1 MTAVTFLEKFPKLKA
16 DRAAYVVK
24 WFKARPDIFDAFITK
39 SGTINLLPSYQLQ
52 EIHVEVADIVK
63 AFNISS
69 IQSTILN
76 PNAVTATDE
85 RESSNLDSGIIAV
98 DSVNIDKELEVTT
111 TTNAEVEESN
121 LSQVIERVRT
131 SSSSGSKLRVNKR
144 RKSKSARKK
153 ALPIKQRK
161 TLNEGIPTQK
171 ESDNVSPE
179 QPSE

>member
-1 MTAVTFLEKFPKLKA
+1 MTTIVFLEKFPKLKS
-16 DRAAYVVK
+16 DRSVYVVK
-24 WFKARPDIFDAFITK
+24 WFTAHSGIFGALIEK

-52 EIHVEVADIVK
+52 NIYVEMADIVK

-111 TTNAEVEESN
+111 TTNAEVE
-121 LSQVIERVRT
+121 
-131 SSSSGSKLRVNKR
+131 
-144 RKSKSARKK
+144 
-153 ALPIKQRK
+153 
-161 TLNEGIPTQK
+161 
-171 ESDNVSPE
+171 
-179 QPSE
+179 